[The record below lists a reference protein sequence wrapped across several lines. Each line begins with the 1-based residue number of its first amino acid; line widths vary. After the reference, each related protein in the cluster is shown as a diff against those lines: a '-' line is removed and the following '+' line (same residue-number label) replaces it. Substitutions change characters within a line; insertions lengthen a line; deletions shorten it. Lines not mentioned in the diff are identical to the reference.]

1 MTTSIANLK
10 SGERLTIR
18 VVDPPLGQ
26 YTPLVGCWGAVR
38 DALLAGGMSESLAT
52 PYFIG
57 ELDGRLVGSMGCYVP
72 VDTMDVGLVEFVAT
86 SEEHRQKGIA
96 SALLGALIEWFTSA
110 GGKELNLCT
119 SNPFAGSL
127 YEKHGF
133 WYSVGDGMRY
143 LAPGAKNFGQE
154 YLGDSGTAL
163 VRPATWGDLPRAS
176 VLYNHAEPGW
186 TVKDYLTSSFRD
198 TRFERHFINLMKGA
212 EDHRGAVVALESP
225 GTSLVGLAAFHRTDS
240 YMEQHVATLSF
251 RVSRPYYVQAAEL
264 LEAAAQRAAELSIT
278 LLQTYV
284 AEGDRDQAELLK
296 AAGFVQEARLQDR
309 LRTPDGLSDML
320 VFSRQLLGS
329 EDPIFGPGDY
339 YAGRKAWQAERAAA
353 GMRRQLS

>member
-18 VVDPPLGQ
+18 IVEPPLGE
-26 YTPLVGCWGAVR
+26 YAPLVGCWSTIR
-38 DALLAGGMSESLAT
+38 DALLGGGMSESLAT

-57 ELDGRLVGSMGCYVP
+57 ELDGEVVGNMGCYLP
-72 VDTMDVGLVEFVAT
+72 TDTMDVGLVEFVAT
-86 SEEHRQKGIA
+86 TEEHRQKGIA

-110 GGKELNLCT
+110 GGQALNLCT
-119 SNPFAGSL
+119 TNPFAGSL

-143 LAPGAKNFGQE
+143 LAPGAENFDRV
-154 YLGDSGTAL
+154 YLGDSGTAR

-176 VLYNHAEPGW
+176 LLYNSPTPDW

-198 TRFERHFINLMKGA
+198 TRYERHFINLMKGA
-212 EDHRGAVVALESP
+212 EDSRGAVIALESP

-251 RVSRPYYVQAAEL
+251 RVSPAYYGQAAEL
-264 LEAAAQRAAELSIT
+264 LEAGAREAAELSIT
-278 LLQTYV
+278 LLQAYM
-284 AEGDRDQAELLK
+284 AEGDGDQMELLE
-296 AAGFVQEARLQDR
+296 AAGFAQEARLHNR
-309 LRTPDGLSDML
+309 LRTPDGLVDML
-320 VFSRQLLGS
+320 VYSRQLAGNG
-329 EDPIFGPGDY
+329 EPTFGPGDY
-339 YAGRKAWQAERAAA
+339 YAGRKPWQAERAAA
-353 GMRRQLS
+353 RNPRQLS